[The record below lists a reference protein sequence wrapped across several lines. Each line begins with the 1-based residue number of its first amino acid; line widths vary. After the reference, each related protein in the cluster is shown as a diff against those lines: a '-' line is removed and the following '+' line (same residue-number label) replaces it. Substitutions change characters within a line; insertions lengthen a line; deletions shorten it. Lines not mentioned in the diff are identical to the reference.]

1 MKTVAAVFAILLAQP
16 LHAQWVKYPTSG
28 VPRTADGKP
37 NLKAPA
43 PRAPDGKPDLSGI
56 WEPEKNRPCP
66 PEGCFD
72 MQIPN
77 EFLNIGYS
85 LKDGLPYQP
94 WAAELRKARMEQNG
108 KDDPVSRCLPPSLV
122 QLHTSPLYKKIIQ
135 TSGVVLILNEF
146 AVNFRQLFTDGRPAI
161 IDPLQPAY
169 TGFSTARWEGDTL
182 VVQTT
187 GFKDAQWLDRNGSP
201 VTDKAKITERFRRV
215 NFGRLEI
222 ELTVD
227 DPGAYTAPWTVKLN
241 QDIVLDTDLVEY
253 VCLENERDRPHLV
266 GK

>member
-1 MKTVAAVFAILLAQP
+1 MKIVIAFFAILLAQP
-16 LHAQWVKYPTSG
+16 LTAQWVKYPTAG

-37 NLKAPA
+37 NLQAPA

-72 MQIPN
+72 MQIPQ

-94 WAAELRKARMEQNG
+94 WAAALRKTRMEQNG

-135 TSGVVLILNEF
+135 TPGVVLILNEF
-146 AVNFRQLFTDGRPAI
+146 AVNFRQLFTDGRPPI
-161 IDPLQPAY
+161 VDPLQPSY
-169 TGFSTARWEGDTL
+169 TGFSTGRWEGDTL
-182 VVQTT
+182 VIQTT
-187 GFKDAQWLDRNGSP
+187 GMKDEQWLDRNGSP

-215 NFGRLEI
+215 NFGRLEV

-227 DPGAYTAPWTVKLN
+227 DPGAYTAPWTIKLN
-241 QDIVLDTDLVEY
+241 QNIVLDTDLVEY
-253 VCLENERDRPHLV
+253 VCVENERDLHHLI